1 MLTRGPG
8 LSAERRARKMSR
20 LLFLGAEEVGLGRE
34 RSGRG
39 GAGAR
44 WSRPDRPRAGGL
56 GLVGRW
62 GEIGPRFL
70 GWVGKEGPCRERE
83 SGPAEVLGW
92 VGFWVRFGF
101 WVLGFLSL
109 SISFPF

>member
-1 MLTRGPG
+1 M
-8 LSAERRARKMSR
+8 
-20 LLFLGAEEVGLGRE
+20 
-34 RSGRG
+34 
-39 GAGAR
+39 
-44 WSRPDRPRAGGL
+44 
-56 GLVGRW
+56 GRW
-62 GEIGPRFL
+62 GRARDRP
-70 GWVGKEGPCRERE
+70 GWSGGALEQARSASRGVGSRGEKERERAAIPGLVGKEGPCRERE